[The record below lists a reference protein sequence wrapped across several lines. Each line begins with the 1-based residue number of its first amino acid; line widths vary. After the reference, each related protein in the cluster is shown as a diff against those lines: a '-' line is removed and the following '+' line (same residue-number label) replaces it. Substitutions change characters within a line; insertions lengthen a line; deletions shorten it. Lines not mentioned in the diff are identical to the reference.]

1 MKAVKAKKLWNELMD
16 TGKNPNNNDLRYVI
30 GYVESLRSEAWQK
43 LLNRN
48 PSNNDLRYVI
58 EYVKSLRFE
67 ARKMLKT
74 PKRSMEEV
82 MKDIRD
88 L

>member
-16 TGKNPNNNDLRYVI
+16 ADENPTND
-30 GYVESLRSEAWQK
+30 
-43 LLNRN
+43 N
-48 PSNNDLRYVI
+48 LRYVI